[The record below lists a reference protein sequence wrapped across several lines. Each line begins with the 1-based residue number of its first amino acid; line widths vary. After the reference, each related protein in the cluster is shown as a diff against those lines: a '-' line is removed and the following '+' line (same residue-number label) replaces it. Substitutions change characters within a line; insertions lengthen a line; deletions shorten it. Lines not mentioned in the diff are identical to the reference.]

1 MLTILSIN
9 LLILRP
15 YFYALIVFEFHAKH
29 DSFSDFVYMH
39 SGITAFIL
47 CMNTENEDVLYLSEV
62 KCSNLVNHTLSEKIH
77 NKKCHALSSRT
88 LSFNC

>member
-1 MLTILSIN
+1 MLTILSIK

-47 CMNTENEDVLYLSEV
+47 CMNTENEDMSSIFQRWNARILLI
-62 KCSNLVNHTLSEKIH
+62 TL
-77 NKKCHALSSRT
+77 
-88 LSFNC
+88 

>member
-1 MLTILSIN
+1 MLMILSIK

-15 YFYALIVFEFHAKH
+15 YFHALILFEFHAKH

-47 CMNTENEDVLYLSEV
+47 CMNTENEDMSSIFQRWNARILLI
-62 KCSNLVNHTLSEKIH
+62 TL
-77 NKKCHALSSRT
+77 
-88 LSFNC
+88 

>member
-1 MLTILSIN
+1 MGITRHIWNYMLTILSIK

-47 CMNTENEDVLYLSEV
+47 CMNTENEDMSSIFQRWNARILLI
-62 KCSNLVNHTLSEKIH
+62 TL
-77 NKKCHALSSRT
+77 
-88 LSFNC
+88 